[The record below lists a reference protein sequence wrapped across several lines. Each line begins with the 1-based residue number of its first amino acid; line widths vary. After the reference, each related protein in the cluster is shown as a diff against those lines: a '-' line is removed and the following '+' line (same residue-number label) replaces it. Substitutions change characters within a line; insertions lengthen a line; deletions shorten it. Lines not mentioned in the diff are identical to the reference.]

1 MAVAV
6 LLPTRVR
13 LSSRRLVLL
22 VAGAVVVF
30 RVPLVGG
37 SLHTDEAGYFLVA
50 QGWRAGGPNLYGH
63 YFVDR
68 PPLLIALYRVA
79 VLTGW
84 PSSIRLLATGFAV
97 VLVLSAACAARQVAG
112 ARGAVAAA
120 LVAGALATTPLLNT
134 QEADGEIFAAPLV
147 MLSVALTLTAVR
159 RSGVRS
165 SVAATAAGVS
175 AAAAVMVKQNFADGV
190 VFALVLLLAVVA
202 QRRASWCESARIG
215 AGVVAG
221 SGLILVGAL
230 GYVVWSRVGLATAYT
245 AVFGLRST
253 ALDVIEDHSLHSVIA
268 RAVVLVVL
276 AVLTGAVPLMG
287 VLVAGAAR
295 RRLRGSPVAW
305 AVGVTLAFD
314 VVSISLGG
322 SYWSHYLIQLAP
334 MLALGAGLGVADA
347 GRVRAV
353 VAVMV
358 ATTVAATSVVVLSGF
373 TSQHQGQVVG
383 DWLRTS
389 AHPGDTATM
398 LFGNAETQ
406 LTSGMVSPY
415 QQLWTLPM
423 RTLDPRLSTL
433 RAVLSGPR
441 APTWIVLGHSLDPWN
456 IDAHGQTRRTLAE
469 HYRVVARVCGRR
481 VLLHDGV
488 LRSLPPTTCG

>member
-1 MAVAV
+1 MFPA
-6 LLPTRVR
+6 RVR

-22 VAGAVVVF
+22 VAGAVVLF

-37 SLHTDEAGYFLVA
+37 PLHTDEAGYFLVA
-50 QGWRAGGPNLYGH
+50 QGWHAGGPNLYGH

-84 PSSIRLLATGFAV
+84 PGSVRLLATGFAV
-97 VLVLSAACAARQVAG
+97 VLVLAAAWAARQVVG
-112 ARGAVAAA
+112 ERGAVAAA
-120 LVAGALATTPLLNT
+120 LVAGALAMTPLVNA

-147 MLSVALTLTAVR
+147 MLAVALTLAAVR
-159 RSGVRS
+159 RSGVRA
-165 SVAATAAGVS
+165 VGLATAAGVS
-175 AAAAVMVKQNFADGV
+175 ASAAVMVKQNFGDGV
-190 VFALVLLLAVVA
+190 VFAVVLVVASAA
-202 QRRASWCESARIG
+202 QRRGTWRDVVRVG

-221 SGLILVGAL
+221 GSLVLVAAL

-253 ALDVIEDHSLHSVIA
+253 ALDVIEDHSLHAVVA
-268 RAVVLVVL
+268 RALELGVL

-287 VLVAGAAR
+287 VLLAEAAR
-295 RRLRGSPVAW
+295 RRFRGSPVAW
-305 AVGVTLAFD
+305 AIGATLVFD

-322 SYWSHYLIQLAP
+322 SYWSHYLIQLVP
-334 MLALGAGLGVADA
+334 MLALGAGLRFADA

-353 VAVMV
+353 VAVLV
-358 ATTVAATSVVVLSGF
+358 VTAVAATSVVVLSGF
-373 TSQHQGQVVG
+373 TSRHQGQVVG
-383 DWLRTS
+383 DWLRRS
-389 AHPGDTATM
+389 ARPGDTATM

-406 LTSGMVSPY
+406 LTSGMESPY

-423 RTLDPRLSTL
+423 RTLDPRLTTL
-433 RAVLSGPR
+433 RAVLRGPHG
-441 APTWIVLGHSLDPWN
+441 PTWIVLGHSLDPWN
-456 IDAHGQTRRTLAE
+456 IDAHGQTRRTLAG
-469 HYRVVARVCGRR
+469 HYRIVARVCGLR

-488 LRSLPPTTCG
+488 HRRPAPSTCR